1 MNTIFPIVY
10 SSILFLSLAFIC
22 FYLIAQL
29 KMTRQVETRLSLLEK
44 RLQQNNTSSDNYYK
58 LGQIYLGKKIYEKAI
73 ILFRKALKYW
83 DQNDKIGLGSLY
95 NTLGFTYFKLK
106 QYEEAIYYYN
116 QAINLLPDYTLG
128 LTNLGLVYEN
138 KQMYK
143 EAYNTYT
150 NALKYENEN
159 KIAKTRLPIMKIKAE
174 LRN

>member
-22 FYLIAQL
+22 FYLIGQL
-29 KMTRQVETRLSLLEK
+29 KMTRQVEKRLSLLEK

-116 QAINLLPDYTLG
+116 QAITLLPDYTLG

-143 EAYNTYT
+143 EAYNTYFRV
-150 NALKYENEN
+150 LKYETKN
-159 KIAKTRLPIMKIKAE
+159 KIANSRLPVIKLKQD